1 MDDAAQATP
10 AAPERSRAA
19 LIEINERD
27 GHGRLSS
34 RVFDVAA
41 WPLRIGRAID
51 NHLVLDDPWV
61 APQHARIERDA
72 DGKLTLQV
80 LDTRNGVRLNG
91 VLLAR
96 GEKLPLA
103 DSGATLQFGATRL
116 RLRLPGEVLAPEKPL
131 PGLVPGQRLQ
141 LAGIALALLLMVLAG
156 HWIDLDPG
164 ADYSAWLPV
173 LVGVPL
179 VLIGWCGLWALI
191 SKLFQHRFDFGGHL
205 ALALPWL
212 LGLALVEQLLA
223 PLAAMLGAPWL
234 WHLSGPLQ
242 AVLAAL
248 LLRAHLS
255 HVLPLHQ
262 RMVSAGVVSLLLVAG
277 GLSTALTY
285 RSTDRLRPAPYM
297 STLPLPALRLAG
309 SVPTQVLV
317 QDIEALAQALA
328 ERVERAKQDDSEA
341 DADI

>member
-1 MDDAAQATP
+1 MA
-10 AAPERSRAA
+10 
-19 LIEINERD
+19 
-27 GHGRLSS
+27 G
-34 RVFDVAA
+34 
-41 WPLRIGRAID
+41 WPLRIGRALD

-61 APQHARIERDA
+61 APHHARIELDG

-80 LDTRNGVRLNG
+80 LDTRNGVLHDG
-91 VLLAR
+91 ALLAR
-96 GEKLPLA
+96 GEALKLG

-116 RLRLPGEVLAPEKPL
+116 RLRLPGEVLAAEKPL

-141 LAGIALALLLMVLAG
+141 LAGIALLLLLMVVAG

-164 ADYSAWLPV
+164 ADFSAWVPV

-179 VLIGWCGLWALI
+179 VLVGWCGAWALI

-205 ALALPWL
+205 RIALPWL
-212 LGLALVEQLLA
+212 LGLSLADQLLA

-242 AVLAAL
+242 AVLGAL
-248 LLRAHLS
+248 LLRAHLA

-262 RMVSAGVVSLLLVAG
+262 RMVTAGVVSLLLVGG
-277 GLSTALTY
+277 GLSMALTY

-309 SVPTQVLV
+309 TVPTQALV
-317 QDIEALAQALA
+317 QDIGPLAEALA
-328 ERVERAKQDDSEA
+328 ERVKRAKQDDSEA
-341 DADI
+341 DADN